1 MFITTHGLLKNNTGT
16 QWILFIVFFYLGDQ
30 MNIEE
35 ILKKEIN
42 NLKQNN
48 IENSTLKVKILLAN
62 ILNVKKEYLLIHS
75 EEEVKQEDKIKYENN
90 INELIKG
97 KPLQYI
103 TNKQEFMGLNFYVDE
118 NVLIPQ
124 PDTEILVEKAIEI
137 AETTQKNKILDMC
150 TGSGCIAISL
160 AKNINNAQI
169 IATDISNN
177 ALNVANKNAINHNV
191 ENKIKFINS
200 DMFNNIEEK
209 FDIIVSNPPYIE
221 TVTINKLEIEVQN
234 EPHLALDGG
243 IDGLKFYKIIANNAF
258 KYLNENGYLI
268 LEIGYNQ
275 QESVTQLLQDTG
287 KYKNIETIKDLGG
300 NYRVVI
306 ARKE

>member
-1 MFITTHGLLKNNTGT
+1 
-16 QWILFIVFFYLGDQ
+16 

-48 IENSTLKVKILLAN
+48 IENSTLKAKILLAN

-75 EEEVKQEDKIKYENN
+75 EEEVKQEDKIKYENC
-90 INELIKG
+90 IKELIKG

-150 TGSGCIAISL
+150 TGNGCIAISL
-160 AKNINNAQI
+160 AKKINNAQI
-169 IATDISNN
+169 TAVDISNS
-177 ALNVANKNAINHNV
+177 ALKVANKNAINNNV
-191 ENKIKFINS
+191 ENKIKFVNS

-221 TVTINKLEIEVQN
+221 TETISKLEIEVQN
-234 EPHLALDGG
+234 EPHVALDGG

-258 KYLNENGYLI
+258 EYLNENGYLL

-275 QESVTQLLQDTG
+275 QNSVTQLLQDIG
-287 KYKNIETIKDLGG
+287 KYTNIETIKDLGG

>member
-1 MFITTHGLLKNNTGT
+1 
-16 QWILFIVFFYLGDQ
+16 

-221 TVTINKLEIEVQN
+221 TITINKLEIEVQN

>member
-1 MFITTHGLLKNNTGT
+1 
-16 QWILFIVFFYLGDQ
+16 

-221 TVTINKLEIEVQN
+221 TVKINKLEIEVQN

-258 KYLNENGYLI
+258 KYLNENGYLL

>member
-1 MFITTHGLLKNNTGT
+1 
-16 QWILFIVFFYLGDQ
+16 

-48 IENSTLKVKILLAN
+48 IENSTLKAKILLAN
-62 ILNVKKEYLLIHS
+62 ILKVKKEYLLIHS
-75 EEEVKQEDKIKYENN
+75 EEQVKQEDKIKYENC
-90 INELIKG
+90 IKELIKG

-160 AKNINNAQI
+160 AKNINNVQI
-169 IATDISNN
+169 TAVDISNN
-177 ALNVANKNAINHNV
+177 ALNVANKNAINNNV

-221 TVTINKLEIEVQN
+221 TETINKLEIEVQN
-234 EPHLALDGG
+234 EPHVALDGG

-258 KYLNENGYLI
+258 EYLNENGYLL

>member
-1 MFITTHGLLKNNTGT
+1 
-16 QWILFIVFFYLGDQ
+16 

-48 IENSTLKVKILLAN
+48 IENSTLKAKILLAN

-75 EEEVKQEDKIKYENN
+75 EEEVKQEDKIKYENC
-90 INELIKG
+90 IKELIKG

-160 AKNINNAQI
+160 AKNINNVQI
-169 IATDISNN
+169 TAVDISNN
-177 ALNVANKNAINHNV
+177 ALNVANKNAINNNV

-200 DMFNNIEEK
+200 DMFSNIKEK

-221 TVTINKLEIEVQN
+221 TETINKLEIEVQN
-234 EPHLALDGG
+234 EPHVALDGG
-243 IDGLKFYKIIANNAF
+243 IDGLKFYNIIANNAF
-258 KYLNENGYLI
+258 EYLNENGYLL

>member
-1 MFITTHGLLKNNTGT
+1 
-16 QWILFIVFFYLGDQ
+16 

-48 IENSTLKVKILLAN
+48 IENSTLKAKILLAN

-75 EEEVKQEDKIKYENN
+75 EEQVKQEDKIKYENC
-90 INELIKG
+90 IKELIKG

-160 AKNINNAQI
+160 AKKINNAQI
-169 IATDISNN
+169 TAVDISNS
-177 ALNVANKNAINHNV
+177 ALNVANKNAINNNV

-221 TVTINKLEIEVQN
+221 TETINKLEIEVQN
-234 EPHLALDGG
+234 EPHVALDGG

-258 KYLNENGYLI
+258 KYLNENGYLL

-275 QESVTQLLQDTG
+275 QNSITQLLQDIG

>member
-1 MFITTHGLLKNNTGT
+1 
-16 QWILFIVFFYLGDQ
+16 

-48 IENSTLKVKILLAN
+48 IENSTLKAKILLAN

-75 EEEVKQEDKIKYENN
+75 EEEIKQEDKIKYENC
-90 INELIKG
+90 IKELIKG

-103 TNKQEFMGLNFYVDE
+103 TNKQEFMGLDFYVDE

-124 PDTEILVEKAIEI
+124 PDTEILVEKTIEI
-137 AETTQKNKILDMC
+137 AEKTQKNKILDMC

-160 AKNINNAQI
+160 AKKINNTQI
-169 IATDISNN
+169 IAVDISNN
-177 ALNVANKNAINHNV
+177 ALNVANKNAINNNV

-221 TVTINKLEIEVQN
+221 TETINKLEIEVQN

-258 KYLNENGYLI
+258 KYLNENGYLL

-275 QESVTQLLQDTG
+275 QNSVTQLLQDIG
-287 KYKNIETIKDLGG
+287 KYKDIETVKDLGG
-300 NYRVVI
+300 NYRIVI

>member
-1 MFITTHGLLKNNTGT
+1 
-16 QWILFIVFFYLGDQ
+16 

-169 IATDISNN
+169 IAADISNN
-177 ALNVANKNAINHNV
+177 ALNVANKNAINNNV

-221 TVTINKLEIEVQN
+221 TEIINKLDIEVQN

-243 IDGLKFYKIIANNAF
+243 VDGLKFYKTIANNAF
-258 KYLNENGYLI
+258 KYLNENGYLL

-275 QESVTQLLQDTG
+275 QKSVMQLLQDTG

>member
-1 MFITTHGLLKNNTGT
+1 
-16 QWILFIVFFYLGDQ
+16 

-35 ILKKEIN
+35 ILRKEIN

-48 IENSTLKVKILLAN
+48 IENSTLKAKILLAN

-75 EEEVKQEDKIKYENN
+75 EEEVKQEDKIKYENC
-90 INELIKG
+90 IKELIKG

-160 AKNINNAQI
+160 AKKINNAQI
-169 IATDISNN
+169 TAVDISNS
-177 ALNVANKNAINHNV
+177 ALNVANKNAINNNV
-191 ENKIKFINS
+191 EKKIKFINS
-200 DMFNNIEEK
+200 DIFNNIEEK

-221 TVTINKLEIEVQN
+221 TETINKLEIEVQN

-243 IDGLKFYKIIANNAF
+243 IDGLKFYKTIANNAF
-258 KYLNENGYLI
+258 KYLNENGYLL

-275 QESVTQLLQDTG
+275 QNSVTQLLQDIG
-287 KYKNIETIKDLGG
+287 KYKNIETVKDLGG

>member
-1 MFITTHGLLKNNTGT
+1 
-16 QWILFIVFFYLGDQ
+16 

-48 IENSTLKVKILLAN
+48 IENSTLKAKILLAN

-75 EEEVKQEDKIKYENN
+75 EEEIKQEDKIKYENC
-90 INELIKG
+90 IKELIKG

-103 TNKQEFMGLNFYVDE
+103 TNKQEFMGLDFYVDE

-124 PDTEILVEKAIEI
+124 PDTEILVEKTIEI

-160 AKNINNAQI
+160 AKKINNTQI
-169 IATDISNN
+169 IAVDISNN
-177 ALNVANKNAINHNV
+177 ALNVANKNAINNNV

-221 TVTINKLEIEVQN
+221 TETINKLEIEVQN

-243 IDGLKFYKIIANNAF
+243 IDGLKFYKTIANNAF
-258 KYLNENGYLI
+258 KYLNENGYLL

-275 QESVTQLLQDTG
+275 QNSVTQLLQDIG
-287 KYKNIETIKDLGG
+287 KYKDIETVKDLGG
-300 NYRVVI
+300 NYRIVI

>member
-1 MFITTHGLLKNNTGT
+1 
-16 QWILFIVFFYLGDQ
+16 

-48 IENSTLKVKILLAN
+48 IENSTLKAKILLAN

-75 EEEVKQEDKIKYENN
+75 EEEVKQEDKIKYENC
-90 INELIKG
+90 IKELIKG

-160 AKNINNAQI
+160 AKKINNAQI
-169 IATDISNN
+169 TAVDISNS
-177 ALNVANKNAINHNV
+177 ALNVANKNAINNNV

-200 DMFNNIEEK
+200 DMFSNIKEK

-221 TVTINKLEIEVQN
+221 TETINKLEIEVQN

-243 IDGLKFYKIIANNAF
+243 IDGLKFYKTIANNAF
-258 KYLNENGYLI
+258 KYLNENGYLL

-275 QESVTQLLQDTG
+275 QNSVTQLLQDIG

>member
-258 KYLNENGYLI
+258 KYLNENGYLL

-287 KYKNIETIKDLGG
+287 KYKNIEIIKDLGG

>member
-1 MFITTHGLLKNNTGT
+1 MFITTQGLLKNNTGT

>member
-1 MFITTHGLLKNNTGT
+1 
-16 QWILFIVFFYLGDQ
+16 

-103 TNKQEFMGLNFYVDE
+103 TNKQEFMGLIFYVDE

-169 IATDISNN
+169 IASDISNN
-177 ALNVANKNAINHNV
+177 ALNVANKNAINNNV

-221 TVTINKLEIEVQN
+221 TEIINKLDIEVQN

-243 IDGLKFYKIIANNAF
+243 GDGLKFYKTIANKAF
-258 KYLNENGYLI
+258 KYLNENGYLL

-275 QESVTQLLQDTG
+275 QECVMQLLQDTE
-287 KYKNIETIKDLGG
+287 KYKNIEAIKDLGG

>member
-1 MFITTHGLLKNNTGT
+1 
-16 QWILFIVFFYLGDQ
+16 

-42 NLKQNN
+42 NLKENN
-48 IENSTLKVKILLAN
+48 IDNSTLKAKILLAN

-75 EEEVKQEDKIKYENN
+75 KEEVKQEDKIKYENC
-90 INELIKG
+90 IKELIKG

-169 IATDISNN
+169 IAVDISNN
-177 ALNVANKNAINHNV
+177 ALNVANKNAINNNV

-221 TVTINKLEIEVQN
+221 TETINKLEIEVQN
-234 EPHLALDGG
+234 EPHVALDGG

-258 KYLNENGYLI
+258 EYLNENGYLL

>member
-1 MFITTHGLLKNNTGT
+1 
-16 QWILFIVFFYLGDQ
+16 

-48 IENSTLKVKILLAN
+48 IENSTLKAKILLAN

-75 EEEVKQEDKIKYENN
+75 EEEVKQEDKIKYENC
-90 INELIKG
+90 IKELIKG

-160 AKNINNAQI
+160 AKNINNVQI
-169 IATDISNN
+169 TAVDISNS
-177 ALNVANKNAINHNV
+177 ALNVANKNAINNNV

-221 TVTINKLEIEVQN
+221 TETINKLEIEVQN
-234 EPHLALDGG
+234 EPHVALDGG

-258 KYLNENGYLI
+258 EYLNENGYLL

-275 QESVTQLLQDTG
+275 QKSVTQLLQDTG

>member
-1 MFITTHGLLKNNTGT
+1 
-16 QWILFIVFFYLGDQ
+16 

-48 IENSTLKVKILLAN
+48 IENSTLKAKILLAN
-62 ILNVKKEYLLIHS
+62 ILNVKKEYLLMHS
-75 EEEVKQEDKIKYENN
+75 EEEIKQEDKIKYENC
-90 INELIKG
+90 IKELIKG

-103 TNKQEFMGLNFYVDE
+103 TNKQEFMALDFYVDE

-137 AETTQKNKILDMC
+137 SKTTQKNKILDMC

-160 AKNINNAQI
+160 AKKINNAQI
-169 IATDISNN
+169 TAVDISNS
-177 ALNVANKNAINHNV
+177 ALNVANKNAINNNV

-200 DMFNNIEEK
+200 NMFNNIEEK
-209 FDIIVSNPPYIE
+209 FDIIVSNPPYIKTE
-221 TVTINKLEIEVQN
+221 TINKLGIEVQN

-258 KYLNENGYLI
+258 KYLNENGYLL

-275 QESVTQLLQDTG
+275 QNSVTQLLQDIG
-287 KYKNIETIKDLGG
+287 KYKNIETVKDLGG

>member
-1 MFITTHGLLKNNTGT
+1 
-16 QWILFIVFFYLGDQ
+16 

-48 IENSTLKVKILLAN
+48 IENSTLKAKILLAN
-62 ILNVKKEYLLIHS
+62 ILKVKKEYLLIHS
-75 EEEVKQEDKIKYENN
+75 EEQVKQEDKIKYENC
-90 INELIKG
+90 IKELIKG

-160 AKNINNAQI
+160 AKKINNAQI
-169 IATDISNN
+169 TAVDISNS
-177 ALNVANKNAINHNV
+177 ALNVANKNAINNNV
-191 ENKIKFINS
+191 EKKIKFINS
-200 DMFNNIEEK
+200 DIFNNIEEK

-221 TVTINKLEIEVQN
+221 TETINKLEIEVQN
-234 EPHLALDGG
+234 EPHVALDGG

-258 KYLNENGYLI
+258 EYLNENGYLL

-275 QESVTQLLQDTG
+275 QNSVTQLLQDTG

>member
-1 MFITTHGLLKNNTGT
+1 
-16 QWILFIVFFYLGDQ
+16 

-48 IENSTLKVKILLAN
+48 IENSTLKAKILLAN

-75 EEEVKQEDKIKYENN
+75 EEEIKQEDKIKYENC
-90 INELIKG
+90 IKELIKG

-103 TNKQEFMGLNFYVDE
+103 TNKQEFMALDFYVDE

-137 AETTQKNKILDMC
+137 AVTTQKNKILDMC

-160 AKNINNAQI
+160 AKKINNAQI
-169 IATDISNN
+169 IAVDISNN
-177 ALNVANKNAINHNV
+177 VLNVANKNAINNNV

-221 TVTINKLEIEVQN
+221 TETINKLEIEVQN

-258 KYLNENGYLI
+258 KYLNENGYLL

-275 QESVTQLLQDTG
+275 QNSVTQLLQDIG

>member
-1 MFITTHGLLKNNTGT
+1 
-16 QWILFIVFFYLGDQ
+16 

-48 IENSTLKVKILLAN
+48 IENSTLKAKILLAN
-62 ILNVKKEYLLIHS
+62 ILKVKKEYLLIHS
-75 EEEVKQEDKIKYENN
+75 EEQVKQEDKIKYENC
-90 INELIKG
+90 IKELIKG

-160 AKNINNAQI
+160 AKNINNVQI
-169 IATDISNN
+169 TAVDISNN
-177 ALNVANKNAINHNV
+177 VLNVANKNAINNNV

-200 DMFNNIEEK
+200 DMFSNIKEK

-221 TVTINKLEIEVQN
+221 TETINKLEIAVQN

-243 IDGLKFYKIIANNAF
+243 IDGLKFYNIIANNAF
-258 KYLNENGYLI
+258 KYLNKNGYLL

-275 QESVTQLLQDTG
+275 QKSVTQLLQNTG
-287 KYKNIETIKDLGG
+287 KYTNIETIKDLGG

>member
-1 MFITTHGLLKNNTGT
+1 
-16 QWILFIVFFYLGDQ
+16 

-42 NLKQNN
+42 NLKENN
-48 IENSTLKVKILLAN
+48 IDNSTLKAKILLAN

-75 EEEVKQEDKIKYENN
+75 KEEVKQEDKIKYENC
-90 INELIKG
+90 IKELIKG

-160 AKNINNAQI
+160 AKKINNVQI
-169 IATDISNN
+169 TAVDISNS
-177 ALNVANKNAINHNV
+177 ALNVANKNAINNNV

-221 TVTINKLEIEVQN
+221 TETINKLEIEVQN
-234 EPHLALDGG
+234 EPHVALDGG

-258 KYLNENGYLI
+258 EYLNENGYLL

>member
-1 MFITTHGLLKNNTGT
+1 
-16 QWILFIVFFYLGDQ
+16 

-48 IENSTLKVKILLAN
+48 IENSTLKAKILLAN

-75 EEEVKQEDKIKYENN
+75 EEEVKQEDKIKYENC
-90 INELIKG
+90 IKELIKG

-160 AKNINNAQI
+160 AKKINNAQI
-169 IATDISNN
+169 TAVDISNS
-177 ALNVANKNAINHNV
+177 ALNVANKNAINNNV
-191 ENKIKFINS
+191 ENKIKFVNS

-221 TVTINKLEIEVQN
+221 TETINKLEIEVQN

-258 KYLNENGYLI
+258 EYLNENGYLL

-275 QESVTQLLQDTG
+275 QNSVTQLLQDIG
-287 KYKNIETIKDLGG
+287 KYTNIETIKDLGG

>member
-1 MFITTHGLLKNNTGT
+1 
-16 QWILFIVFFYLGDQ
+16 

-48 IENSTLKVKILLAN
+48 IENSTLKAKILLAN
-62 ILNVKKEYLLIHS
+62 ILKVKKEYLLIHS
-75 EEEVKQEDKIKYENN
+75 EEQVKQEDKIKYENC
-90 INELIKG
+90 IKELIKG

-160 AKNINNAQI
+160 AKKINNAQI
-169 IATDISNN
+169 TAVDISNS
-177 ALNVANKNAINHNV
+177 ALNVANKNAINNNV

-221 TVTINKLEIEVQN
+221 TETINKLEIEVQN
-234 EPHLALDGG
+234 EPHVALDGG

-258 KYLNENGYLI
+258 KYLNENGYLL

-275 QESVTQLLQDTG
+275 QNSITQLLQDIG

>member
-1 MFITTHGLLKNNTGT
+1 
-16 QWILFIVFFYLGDQ
+16 

-137 AETTQKNKILDMC
+137 AETIQKNKILDMC

-258 KYLNENGYLI
+258 KYLNENGYLL

>member
-1 MFITTHGLLKNNTGT
+1 
-16 QWILFIVFFYLGDQ
+16 

-48 IENSTLKVKILLAN
+48 IENSTLKAKILLAN

-75 EEEVKQEDKIKYENN
+75 EEEIKQEDKIKYENC
-90 INELIKG
+90 IKELIKG

-103 TNKQEFMGLNFYVDE
+103 TNKQEFMGLDFYVDE

-160 AKNINNAQI
+160 AKKINNAQI
-169 IATDISNN
+169 TAVDISNS
-177 ALNVANKNAINHNV
+177 ALNVANKNAINNNV

-200 DMFNNIEEK
+200 NMFNNIEEK

-221 TVTINKLEIEVQN
+221 TETINKLEIEVQN

-243 IDGLKFYKIIANNAF
+243 IDGLKFYKTIANNAF
-258 KYLNENGYLI
+258 KYLNENGYLL

-275 QESVTQLLQDTG
+275 QNSVTQLLQDIG

>member
-1 MFITTHGLLKNNTGT
+1 
-16 QWILFIVFFYLGDQ
+16 

-48 IENSTLKVKILLAN
+48 IENSTLKAKILLAN

-75 EEEVKQEDKIKYENN
+75 EEEIKQEDKIKYENC
-90 INELIKG
+90 IKELIKG

-160 AKNINNAQI
+160 AKKINNTQI
-169 IATDISNN
+169 IAVDISNN
-177 ALNVANKNAINHNV
+177 ALNVANKNAINNNV

-221 TVTINKLEIEVQN
+221 TETINKLEIEVQN

-243 IDGLKFYKIIANNAF
+243 IDGLKFYKTIANNAF
-258 KYLNENGYLI
+258 KYLNENGYLL

-275 QESVTQLLQDTG
+275 QNSVTQLLQDIG
-287 KYKNIETIKDLGG
+287 KYKDIETVKDLGG
-300 NYRVVI
+300 NYRIVI

>member
-1 MFITTHGLLKNNTGT
+1 
-16 QWILFIVFFYLGDQ
+16 

-48 IENSTLKVKILLAN
+48 IENSTLKAKILLAN
-62 ILNVKKEYLLIHS
+62 ILNVKKEYLLMHS
-75 EEEVKQEDKIKYENN
+75 EEEIKQEDKIKYENC
-90 INELIKG
+90 IKELIKG

-103 TNKQEFMGLNFYVDE
+103 TNKQEFMALDFYVDE

-137 AETTQKNKILDMC
+137 SKTTQKNKILDMC

-160 AKNINNAQI
+160 AKKINNAQI
-169 IATDISNN
+169 TAVDISNS
-177 ALNVANKNAINHNV
+177 ALNVANKNAINNNV

-200 DMFNNIEEK
+200 NMFNNIEEK

-221 TVTINKLEIEVQN
+221 TETINKLEIEVQN

-243 IDGLKFYKIIANNAF
+243 IDGLKFYKTIANNAF
-258 KYLNENGYLI
+258 KYLNENGYLL

-275 QESVTQLLQDTG
+275 QNSVTQLLQDIG

>member
-1 MFITTHGLLKNNTGT
+1 
-16 QWILFIVFFYLGDQ
+16 
-30 MNIEE
+30 
-35 ILKKEIN
+35 
-42 NLKQNN
+42 
-48 IENSTLKVKILLAN
+48 
-62 ILNVKKEYLLIHS
+62 
-75 EEEVKQEDKIKYENN
+75 
-90 INELIKG
+90 
-97 KPLQYI
+97 
-103 TNKQEFMGLNFYVDE
+103 MGLNFYVDE

-243 IDGLKFYKIIANNAF
+243 IDGLKFYKIITNNAF
-258 KYLNENGYLI
+258 KYLNENGYLL

>member
-1 MFITTHGLLKNNTGT
+1 
-16 QWILFIVFFYLGDQ
+16 

-48 IENSTLKVKILLAN
+48 IENSTLKAKILLAN

-75 EEEVKQEDKIKYENN
+75 EEEVKQEDKIKYENC
-90 INELIKG
+90 IKELIKG

-160 AKNINNAQI
+160 AKKINNAQI
-169 IATDISNN
+169 TAVDISNS
-177 ALNVANKNAINHNV
+177 ALKVANKNAINNNV
-191 ENKIKFINS
+191 ENKIKFVNS

-221 TVTINKLEIEVQN
+221 TETINKLEIEVQN

-258 KYLNENGYLI
+258 EYLNENGYLL

-275 QESVTQLLQDTG
+275 QNSVTQLLQDIG

>member
-1 MFITTHGLLKNNTGT
+1 MI
-16 QWILFIVFFYLGDQ
+16 
-30 MNIEE
+30 IEE

-42 NLKQNN
+42 NLKENN
-48 IENSTLKVKILLAN
+48 IEDSTLKAKILLAN

-75 EEEVKQEDKIKYENN
+75 EEEVKQEDKIKYENC
-90 INELIKG
+90 IKELIKG

-137 AETTQKNKILDMC
+137 AEITQKNKILDMC

-160 AKNINNAQI
+160 AKKINNAQI
-169 IATDISNN
+169 TAVDISNS
-177 ALNVANKNAINHNV
+177 ALKVANKNAINNNV

-200 DMFNNIEEK
+200 DMFNNIVEK

-221 TVTINKLEIEVQN
+221 TETINKLEIAVQN

-243 IDGLKFYKIIANNAF
+243 IDGLKFYNIISNNAF
-258 KYLNENGYLI
+258 KYLNKNGYLL

>member
-1 MFITTHGLLKNNTGT
+1 
-16 QWILFIVFFYLGDQ
+16 

-160 AKNINNAQI
+160 AKNINSAQI

-177 ALNVANKNAINHNV
+177 ALNVANKNAINNNV

-209 FDIIVSNPPYIE
+209 FYIIVSNPPYIE
-221 TVTINKLEIEVQN
+221 TETISKLEIEVQN

-258 KYLNENGYLI
+258 KYLNENGYLL

-275 QESVTQLLQDTG
+275 QEIVTQLLQDTG

>member
-1 MFITTHGLLKNNTGT
+1 
-16 QWILFIVFFYLGDQ
+16 

-48 IENSTLKVKILLAN
+48 IENSTLKAKILLAN

-75 EEEVKQEDKIKYENN
+75 EEEIKQEDKIKYENC
-90 INELIKG
+90 IKELIKG

-103 TNKQEFMGLNFYVDE
+103 TNKQEFMGLDFYVDE

-160 AKNINNAQI
+160 AKKINNAQI
-169 IATDISNN
+169 IVVDISNN
-177 ALNVANKNAINHNV
+177 ALNVANKNAINNNV

-221 TVTINKLEIEVQN
+221 TETINKLEIEVQN

-243 IDGLKFYKIIANNAF
+243 IDGLKFYKTIANNAF
-258 KYLNENGYLI
+258 KYLNGNGYLL
-268 LEIGYNQ
+268 LEIGHNQ
-275 QESVTQLLQDTG
+275 QNSVTQLLQDIG

>member
-1 MFITTHGLLKNNTGT
+1 
-16 QWILFIVFFYLGDQ
+16 

-48 IENSTLKVKILLAN
+48 IENSTLKAKILLAN
-62 ILNVKKEYLLIHS
+62 ILNVKKEYLLMHS
-75 EEEVKQEDKIKYENN
+75 EEEIKQEDKIKYENC
-90 INELIKG
+90 IKELIKG

-103 TNKQEFMGLNFYVDE
+103 TNKQEFMALDFYVDE

-137 AETTQKNKILDMC
+137 AVTTQKNKILDMC

-160 AKNINNAQI
+160 AKKINNAQI
-169 IATDISNN
+169 IAVDISNN
-177 ALNVANKNAINHNV
+177 ALNVANKNAINNNV

-221 TVTINKLEIEVQN
+221 TETINKLGIEVQN

-258 KYLNENGYLI
+258 KYLNENGYLL

-275 QESVTQLLQDTG
+275 QNSVTQLLQDIG

>member
-1 MFITTHGLLKNNTGT
+1 
-16 QWILFIVFFYLGDQ
+16 

-48 IENSTLKVKILLAN
+48 IENSTLKAKILLAN

-75 EEEVKQEDKIKYENN
+75 EEEIKQEDKIKYENC
-90 INELIKG
+90 IKELIKG

-103 TNKQEFMGLNFYVDE
+103 TNKQEFMGLDFYVDE

-160 AKNINNAQI
+160 AKKINNAQI
-169 IATDISNN
+169 TAVDISNS
-177 ALNVANKNAINHNV
+177 ALNVANKNAINNNV

-221 TVTINKLEIEVQN
+221 TETINKLGIEVQN

-258 KYLNENGYLI
+258 KYLNENGYLL

-275 QESVTQLLQDTG
+275 QNSVTQLLQDIG